1 MKKGF
6 TLAEVLI
13 TLGIIGVVAAL
24 AAPALNNSAQKAKV
38 GPALSKFISTLEN
51 AHQHI
56 TADNEA
62 DSLTA
67 VTNGDVDTYLTELSK
82 YVKGVKDTKKIDS
95 FTPKPSNYDGK
106 SYEDGS
112 LLNGDMDS
120 TSKIYKFADGS
131 AMVLKHYNRDSSHSA
146 GSYLGN
152 VASLWF
158 DINGFENKP
167 NRTGKDEFRFYIDD
181 SGAVYPDGGYIKKNI
196 YDQAGINL
204 MGNLWDGANGTCDET
219 AVKRGGVYCGASVV
233 DNGFKV
239 IYKY

>member
-95 FTPKPSNYDGK
+95 FTPKPSNYDGL
-106 SYEDGS
+106 SNADGS
-112 LLNGDMDS
+112 LLNCDMDS

-196 YDQAGINL
+196 YDQAGINY
-204 MGNLWDGANGTCDET
+204 MGNLWNGENGTCDET

>member
-95 FTPKPSNYDGK
+95 FTPKPSNYDGL
-106 SYEDGS
+106 SNADGS
-112 LLNGDMDS
+112 LLHADMDS

-196 YDQAGINL
+196 YDQAGINY
-204 MGNLWDGANGTCDET
+204 MGNLWNGENGTCDET

>member
-51 AHQHI
+51 AHQYI

-82 YVKGVKDTKKIDS
+82 YAKGVKDTKTIYS
-95 FTPKPSNYDGK
+95 FTPKPSNYDGL
-106 SYEDGS
+106 SD
-112 LLNGDMDS
+112 
-120 TSKIYKFADGS
+120 ADGS
-131 AMVLKHYNRDSSHSA
+131 PS
-146 GSYLGN
+146 
-152 VASLWF
+152 
-158 DINGFENKP
+158 
-167 NRTGKDEFRFYIDD
+167 KDDMD
-181 SGAVYPDGGYIKKNI
+181 
-196 YDQAGINL
+196 
-204 MGNLWDGANGTCDET
+204 
-219 AVKRGGVYCGASVV
+219 
-233 DNGFKV
+233 
-239 IYKY
+239 

>member
-95 FTPKPSNYDGK
+95 FTPKPSNYDGLSK
-106 SYEDGS
+106 ADGS

-167 NRTGKDEFRFYIDD
+167 NRAGKDEFRFYIDD
-181 SGAVYPDGGYIKKNI
+181 SGAVYPDGGNIKKNI
-196 YDQAGINL
+196 YEQAGINL
-204 MGNLWDGANGTCDET
+204 SGNLWNESNGTCDET

>member
-67 VTNGDVDTYLTELSK
+67 VTNGDIDTYLTELSK
-82 YVKGVKDTKKIDS
+82 YVKGVKDTKTIYS
-95 FTPKPSNYDGK
+95 FTPKPSNYDGL
-106 SYEDGS
+106 SDADGS
-112 LLNGDMDS
+112 PSKDDMDS
-120 TSKIYKFADGS
+120 TTKIYKFADGS

-167 NRTGKDEFRFYIDD
+167 NRAGKDEFRFYIDD
-181 SGAVYPDGGYIKKNI
+181 SGAVYPDGGNIKKNI
-196 YDQAGINL
+196 YEQAGINL
-204 MGNLWDGANGTCDET
+204 SGNLWNESNGTCDET